1 MATSTAA
8 PSAPS
13 TTAPAASGKPQ
24 LPPNI
29 ESLLQENKYNLEA
42 YALLIKDAQSKK
54 IEEARPLYE
63 FLVDTFPLSGRFWK
77 LYIEHEMK
85 LGNFERVEKLF
96 QRCLSKLL
104 HIELWRCYL
113 NYIRVSI
120 CICYVIMN
128 FKTVLVFSAINCF
141 DIFCNKPQE
150 TKGKL
155 ASFREKMAKAYDF
168 ALDHV
173 GIDNLSYPIWNDYV
187 NFLKNVEACGAYAE
201 NQKIL
206 ATRKV
211 YQKGITNPM
220 ANIEAYWKD
229 YIAFERSI
237 NLNIAEKFSNE
248 RAKEYMNARRV
259 AKEYEVITRGL
270 NRNAPS
276 VPPTGSLEEA
286 KQLEIWRKYINWEK
300 SNPLKLEDEAEV
312 IKRVNYA
319 YEQCLLCFGYHAD
332 IYYEYALYL
341 ETKGK
346 SLAGETKV
354 DPKKYLEDAAN
365 IFERATTGLLK
376 DNILL
381 HFAYADFEEG
391 RNNKTKA
398 TKIYDRIL
406 SIPSIDPTLIYI
418 QYMKFARRT
427 EGIKLARV
435 IFKRAREDTRSKHQV
450 YIAAALMEYFCQKDK
465 SVACKIFELGLKKF
479 PNEINFILAY
489 IEFLKNLNEENNT
502 RVLFERVLST
512 TGTNSSGGLENDKLI
527 DIWNKFLEF
536 ESNIGDLASITKV
549 EKRRSL
555 AVEKSSK
562 FNNKSET
569 VWLIDRYKFLD
580 LMPCND
586 AELKAIGYELVSS
599 SSSSSSGLHT
609 NVINGSTC
617 KTSAKTPVTNSA
629 ASSAIFSST
638 FLFGSKKATSS
649 LPQPDVSQM
658 IPFKPSL
665 PHQIRK

>member
-1 MATSTAA
+1 MTHLKSLVSFRICLFFLSFLSSPFALIHLLVLATL
-8 PSAPS
+8 
-13 TTAPAASGKPQ
+13 
-24 LPPNI
+24 LPGPPG
-29 ESLLQENKYNLEA
+29 LLSSPHTQ
-42 YALLIKDAQSKK
+42 I
-54 IEEARPLYE
+54 
-63 FLVDTFPLSGRFWK
+63 
-77 LYIEHEMK
+77 MK
-85 LGNFERVEKLF
+85 CQN
-96 QRCLSKLL
+96 
-104 HIELWRCYL
+104 
-113 NYIRVSI
+113 
-120 CICYVIMN
+120 
-128 FKTVLVFSAINCF
+128 
-141 DIFCNKPQE
+141 QE

-211 YQKGITNPM
+211 YQKGINNPM
-220 ANIEAYWKD
+220 ANIEAFWKD

-237 NLNIAEKFSNE
+237 NLNIAEKFSND
-248 RAKEYMNARRV
+248 RAKDYMNARRV
-259 AKEYEVITRGL
+259 AKEYESITRGL

-276 VPPTGSLEEA
+276 VPPNGSMDEV

-300 SNPLKLEDEAEV
+300 SNPLKMEDEGEV

-376 DNILL
+376 NNILL

-391 RNNKTKA
+391 RNNKSKA
-398 TKIYDRIL
+398 IKIYDRIL
-406 SIPSIDPTLIYI
+406 DIPSIDPTLIYI

-427 EGIKLARV
+427 EGIKTARG
-435 IFKRAREDTRSKHQV
+435 IFKRAREDARAKHQV
-450 YIAAALMEYFCQKDK
+450 YIAAALMEHFCQKDK
-465 SVACKIFELGLKKF
+465 NVACKIFELGLKKF
-479 PNEINFILAY
+479 PHEINFILAY

-512 TGTNSSGGLENDKLI
+512 TGTTNTSTNSTSSTTATTASSNSSPASLENEKLI

-549 EKRRSL
+549 EKRR
-555 AVEKSSK
+555 AQAIEKSPK
-562 FNNKSET
+562 LNNKSET
-569 VWLIDRYKFLD
+569 VWLIDRYKFHD
-580 LMPCND
+580 LMPCNEV
-586 AELKAIGYELVSS
+586 ELKAIGYEFLSS
-599 SSSSSSGLHT
+599 STSPASGLHS
-609 NVINGSTC
+609 NMVNGSTS
-617 KTSAKTPVTNSA
+617 KNSAKGPVANSST

-638 FLFGSKKATSS
+638 FLFGSKKQVSS
-649 LPQPDVSQM
+649 LPRPDVSQM

-665 PHQIRK
+665 PHQIRE